1 MRPAGLPNFRK
12 LWGRIDT
19 FDLEQ
24 GTEVYVT
31 IDDNFDVSSFNGK
44 KYIILSTVNAFG
56 GKNSFLG
63 ISYIV
68 LGGIS
73 IILAIVFIIASS

>member
-1 MRPAGLPNFRK
+1 MKVSSRNLT
-12 LWGRIDT
+12 LDT
-19 FDLEQ
+19 SDR
-24 GTEVYVT
+24 
-31 IDDNFDVSSFNGK
+31 FDVTSFNGE
-44 KYIILSTVNAFG
+44 KYLILSTVNAFG

-73 IILAIVFIIASS
+73 IILAVVFIIGYNIHSKKTK